1 MRFKLFFEMVPEE
14 RLELSRPKTIDPKS
28 IASTNSATRAKY
40 SKVNDYFK
48 ELNSIFMFND
58 FYYK

>member
-1 MRFKLFFEMVPEE
+1 L
-14 RLELSRPKTIDPKS
+14 
-28 IASTNSATRAKY
+28 
-40 SKVNDYFK
+40 KVNDYFK

>member
-1 MRFKLFFEMVPEE
+1 MVPGA
-14 RLELSRPKTIDPKS
+14 RLELARPKTIDPKS

-40 SKVNDYFK
+40 LKVNDYFK

-58 FYYK
+58 FYYKLF

>member
-1 MRFKLFFEMVPEE
+1 MVPEE

-40 SKVNDYFK
+40 LKVNDYFK